1 MPEALRV
8 RDEPGG
14 GDSFMSKMDQFVE
27 FLLDEQRYALPL
39 AAVERIV
46 RAVHVTKMP
55 ESPAVVFG
63 IINVG
68 GVVVPVI
75 DLRRRFGLRDRPMR
89 PDDRLILADTPR
101 WKIALW
107 VDSVS
112 GVFERPKSDLIPS
125 GKLFPG
131 IAGVSGAV
139 KLDGDIIQIYDLEK
153 CLSID
158 DESLLGEVMSAR
170 SDRWK

>member
-1 MPEALRV
+1 
-8 RDEPGG
+8 
-14 GDSFMSKMDQFVE
+14 MSNANQFVE

-39 AAVERIV
+39 GAVERIV
-46 RAVHVTKMP
+46 RAVHVTKIP
-55 ESPAVVFG
+55 ESPAIVFG

-68 GVVVPVI
+68 GDVVPVI
-75 DLRRRFGLRDRPMR
+75 DLRKRLGLRDRPMR

-101 WKIALW
+101 WRIALW

-112 GVFERPKSDLIPS
+112 GVFERQGSDVVPS

-131 IAGVSGAV
+131 IGGISGTAN
-139 KLDGDIIQIYDLEK
+139 LDGDIIQIYDLEK

-158 DESLLGEVMSAR
+158 EESFLGEVIDAQSG
-170 SDRWK
+170 RWK